1 MAILSIMVVNNHG
14 QPRLLKFYKDVPH
27 QQRDAVVRE
36 SFQLVSKRP
45 DTVCN
50 FLEGTEV
57 RARVY
62 WRTHG
67 AVWYGVRISVTHL
80 RAVFC
85 VFACVLQYWG
95 KDVRLIYRHY
105 ATLYFIF
112 AVDEAESE
120 LGILDLIQVFVES
133 LDKCFENVCELD
145 LIFHIDKSDRVTRAD
160 PHGDG
165 DHGHSVADLCEPVAI
180 VCHRIHFILDEIVMG
195 GMVLETSLKEILKAV
210 NGTLKYARDTQ
221 AQAEQNTKIGRKANV

>member
-14 QPRLLKFYKDVPH
+14 HPRLLKFYKDVPH
-27 QQRDAVVRE
+27 AQRESVVRE
-36 SFQLVSKRP
+36 SFSLVSKRP

-50 FLEGTEV
+50 FLEGTD
-57 RARVY
+57 
-62 WRTHG
+62 
-67 AVWYGVRISVTHL
+67 
-80 RAVFC
+80 
-85 VFACVLQYWG
+85 YWG

-145 LIFHIDKSDRVTRAD
+145 LIFHIDK
-160 PHGDG
+160 
-165 DHGHSVADLCEPVAI
+165 
-180 VCHRIHFILDEIVMG
+180 IHFILDEIVMG

-221 AQAEQNTKIGRKANV
+221 AQSEQNTKIGRGKN